1 MTRHWI
7 RQIEAVRSQL
17 LSMGTHAEA
26 QVSEATRALHDLDRE
41 RALDVIAEDDQLDQM
56 DVDLEEECLHSIALF
71 QPVAS
76 DLRLIISSM
85 SVAHEL
91 ERIGDLA
98 VNIAESVVRLR
109 DGGAATSQIIL
120 PECLKQANHQ
130 ATEML
135 RKSLDAFVDGNSSTC
150 RDLIY
155 QDRELD
161 RLHRQ
166 IFQWLKDGITKNP
179 ADLDWMIEVTG
190 ISKHIERIA
199 DHVTNIAEIVIYWIE
214 GEIVRH
220 RQSISDGN
228 ENGTK

>member
-7 RQIEAVRSQL
+7 RQIEAVRSHL
-17 LSMGTHAEA
+17 LSMGAHAET
-26 QVSEATRALHDLDRE
+26 QFGEATRALHDLDRE
-41 RALDVIAEDDQLDQM
+41 RALGVIAEDDQLDEM
-56 DVDLEEECLHSIALF
+56 DVGLEEECLHSIALF

-85 SVAHEL
+85 SVGHEL

-98 VNIAESVVRLR
+98 VNIAESVVRMR
-109 DGGAATSQIIL
+109 DGGITANQVIL
-120 PECLKQANHQ
+120 PDCLKQASHQ

-135 RKSLDAFVDGNSSTC
+135 RKSLDAFIQRDSSTC
-150 RDLIY
+150 RELIY

-161 RLHRQ
+161 RQHRQ
-166 IFQWLKDGITKNP
+166 IYQWLKDGISKNP
-179 ADLDWMIEVTG
+179 ADLDWMIEITG

-199 DHVTNIAEIVIYWIE
+199 DHVTNIAEIVIYWVE

-220 RQSISDGN
+220 RQPMGDN
-228 ENGTK
+228 EDLPQ

>member
-41 RALDVIAEDDQLDQM
+41 RALNVIAEDDQLDDL
-56 DVDLEEECLHSIALF
+56 DVALEEECLHSIALF

-76 DLRLIISSM
+76 DLRLIVSSM
-85 SVAHEL
+85 SVGHEL

-109 DGGAATSQIIL
+109 DGGIATSQIVL
-120 PECLKQANHQ
+120 PDCLKQANQQ
-130 ATEML
+130 AIEML
-135 RKSLDAFVDGNSSTC
+135 RKSLDAFIDRDASTC

-166 IFQWLKDGITKNP
+166 IFQWLKEGIAKNP
-179 ADLDWMIEVTG
+179 ADLDWMIEITG

-199 DHVTNIAEIVIYWIE
+199 DHVTNIAEIVIYWVE

-220 RQSISDGN
+220 RQAIDDSKN
-228 ENGTK
+228 QTQ

>member
-7 RQIEAVRSQL
+7 RQIESVRSQL

-26 QVSEATRALHDLDRE
+26 QVSEATRALHDLDRD
-41 RALDVIAEDDQLDQM
+41 RAAEVIADDDQLDEM
-56 DVDLEEECLHSIALF
+56 DVELEEECLHSIALF

-76 DLRLIISSM
+76 DLRLIVSSM
-85 SVAHEL
+85 SVGHEL

-109 DGGAATSQIIL
+109 DGGTTTSQIVL
-120 PECLKQANHQ
+120 PACLRQANHQ
-130 ATEML
+130 AVEML
-135 RKSLDAFVDGNSSTC
+135 RKSLDAFVDRDALTC
-150 RDLIY
+150 RELIY

-161 RLHRQ
+161 RLHREV
-166 IFQWLKDGITKNP
+166 FQWLKEGIASNP
-179 ADLDWMIEVTG
+179 SDLDWMIEITG

-199 DHVTNIAEIVIYWIE
+199 DHVTNIAEIVIYWVE

-220 RQSISDGN
+220 RHWADDN
-228 ENGTK
+228 KGTTP